1 MDRGAT
7 EAEHEF
13 STMTIL
19 GPAAILKTGNRL
31 PWLQHQLTVLFPKYQ
46 LMSSLL

>member
-31 PWLQHQLTVLFPKYQ
+31 PWLQHQLTALFPNQ
-46 LMSSLL
+46 NIS